1 MAVDMNKLMAF
12 VGKAVVDIGG
22 TMHAALVMV
31 GEKRGLYKALAK
43 GACTSEELATR
54 TASNERYVR
63 EWLSSQ
69 AAGGYVEYDP
79 KTQQYSMNE
88 EQIFALTD
96 EKGAIYLPGA
106 FQVALA
112 AARSEERVSEA
123 FRTGAGIG
131 WHEHDAGLFCGTE
144 RFFRPNYA
152 ANLIIAWIPALEG
165 VEARLKQGARVADVG
180 CGHGSSTILMAEAFP
195 KSTFVGYD
203 YHDASIA
210 TARQRATEAGVA
222 DRVKFDTAKAKD
234 YPGRDFDFVTFFD
247 CLHDMGDPAGAAVH
261 VKQSLKADGTWMIVE
276 PYAGDRVEQNLNPVG
291 RLYYSASTLL
301 CTPASKS
308 QEVGLAL
315 GAQAGEARMKNV
327 VTSGGFSRFRRAA
340 ETPFNLVYEARP

>member
-43 GACTSEELATR
+43 GACTSEELAKR

-152 ANLIIAWIPALEG
+152 ANLISAWIPALEG